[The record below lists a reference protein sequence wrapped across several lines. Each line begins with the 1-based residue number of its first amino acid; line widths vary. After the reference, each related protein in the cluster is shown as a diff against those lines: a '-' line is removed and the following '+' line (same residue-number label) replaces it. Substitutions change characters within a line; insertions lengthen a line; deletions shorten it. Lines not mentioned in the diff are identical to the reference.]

1 MTTWTAEELRRI
13 DASDELEIAARRRD
27 GTLRRHLPVWVVRH
41 GDGLYVRAVNGRD
54 SAWFRGAQARHEG
67 HVRAGGVEKNV
78 SFVDPDPDLRRHR
91 RGLPRQVR
99 QVPRHRAAHR
109 RRAGAGRR
117 DRARACGLTAR
128 KEPLACVSAGQGL
141 CHVG

>member
-78 SFVDPDPDLRRHR
+78 SFVDPDPDLADAIDAAYRAKYARYP
-91 RGLPRQVR
+91 GI
-99 QVPRHRAAHR
+99 VPRIVDEQARAA
-109 RRAGAGRR
+109 AIALVPA
-117 DRARACGLTAR
+117 D
-128 KEPLACVSAGQGL
+128 
-141 CHVG
+141 